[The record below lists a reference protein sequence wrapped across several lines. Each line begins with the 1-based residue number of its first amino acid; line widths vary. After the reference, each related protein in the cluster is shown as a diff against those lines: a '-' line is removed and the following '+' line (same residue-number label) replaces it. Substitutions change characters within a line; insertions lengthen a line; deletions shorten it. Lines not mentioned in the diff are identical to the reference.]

1 MVQLAVTAGV
11 AATYAPQMIAD
22 VASSASSNSNGTRHL
37 LSLIVNNIDND
48 ISNTITNQHRSL
60 EEGYSDESSSS
71 GSGTND
77 IQDMLTLL
85 GISAIIALLLSSG
98 ELGVMIR
105 HAELLIKVALLFN
118 VICTGLFVTLLC
130 NYRTSTIHIYS
141 VLLLHSLG

>member
-1 MVQLAVTAGV
+1 
-11 AATYAPQMIAD
+11 
-22 VASSASSNSNGTRHL
+22 
-37 LSLIVNNIDND
+37 
-48 ISNTITNQHRSL
+48 L
-60 EEGYSDESSSS
+60 EDGYSDESSSN

-118 VICTGLFVTLLC
+118 VICTGLFAIGSFFISPFSAIIGLVLFILTV
-130 NYRTSTIHIYS
+130 YYS
-141 VLLLHSLG
+141 YIVWG